1 MSSVDLKPIVVIGG
15 GGHASV
21 LVDILR
27 TQERNILAI
36 VCPDDISQRR
46 VFSDIQHLKQ
56 DDDVLRFSPDEVLL
70 VNGVGMLPKSKLKR
84 NLNHYYLSHGYQF
97 ETVIADSA
105 QVSSFAVIELGA
117 QVFAGAIV
125 QAGAI
130 VGGYS
135 VINSG
140 AIIEHDCNIGRYNHI
155 APNATLCG
163 QVTTQE
169 DVYVGAGSTVIQ
181 NLTLEQSSIVGA
193 GAIVTKNLSSH
204 QVCYPIRTIVKAL
217 S

>member
-21 LVDILR
+21 LVSILR

-46 VFSDIQHLKQ
+46 VFAKIQHLKQ
-56 DDDVLRFSPDEVLL
+56 DDDVLRFSPDEILL
-70 VNGVGMLPKSKLKR
+70 VNGIGMLPKSNLKQ
-84 NLNHYYLSHGYQF
+84 NLNQYYISHGYQF

-105 QVSSFAVIELGA
+105 QVSSFAVIEPGA

-130 VGGYS
+130 VGEHS

-140 AIIEHDCNIGRYNHI
+140 AIIEHDCHIGRYNHI
-155 APNATLCG
+155 TPSATLCG

-204 QVCYPIRTIVKAL
+204 QICYPSRTTVKAL

>member
-1 MSSVDLKPIVVIGG
+1 
-15 GGHASV
+15 
-21 LVDILR
+21 
-27 TQERNILAI
+27 
-36 VCPDDISQRR
+36 
-46 VFSDIQHLKQ
+46 
-56 DDDVLRFSPDEVLL
+56 
-70 VNGVGMLPKSKLKR
+70 MLPKSNLKR
-84 NLNHYYLSHGYQF
+84 NLNQYYISHGYQF

-105 QVSSFAVIELGA
+105 QVSSFAVIEPGA

-130 VGGYS
+130 IGEHS

-155 APNATLCG
+155 TPSATLCG

-204 QVCYPIRTIVKAL
+204 QICYPSRTTVKAL